1 MVSLGD
7 DSHRTGGG
15 YFFEEGP
22 GSIQSQEHDDS
33 TPLTLGSTSD
43 LTVKKINTTVFIILE
58 IILLIGVWV
67 CSFVIPAEYD
77 SHKWCTDATTCTCTV
92 VLYIVGGVWFVQL
105 ILDRYYRYQHY
116 QNRLC
121 GYLNF
126 YRRTAN
132 IRRVPLMVASAAN
145 AILLIVTQVLTE
157 QCGVTSKCGPLNREH
172 YLQIIISISCAIQ
185 ILLLLIYLVRTI
197 SFNRSGASPD
207 VSQEEMVTSFLQTN
221 SGSHDIGF
229 KDENFTD
236 QILERQADMIRYLKQ
251 HNMQLGKKILDLTEE
266 IKTHKQTK

>member
-7 DSHRTGGG
+7 ESHRTGGG

-22 GSIQSQEHDDS
+22 GSIQSQEHDDV
-33 TPLTLGSTSD
+33 TLLTLGSSSE
-43 LTVKKINTTVFIILE
+43 LAPKKINTTVFIILE
-58 IILLIGVWV
+58 ILLLIGVWV
-67 CSFVIPAEYD
+67 CSFVLPAECGG
-77 SHKWCTDATTCTCTV
+77 SKCGTASTV
-92 VLYIVGGVWFVQL
+92 LVLYIVAAIWFVQL

-116 QNRLC
+116 QNRLH

-132 IRRVPLMVASAAN
+132 IRRVPLVIASAGN
-145 AILLIVTQVLTE
+145 AVLLIASQVLAE
-157 QCGVTSKCGPLNREH
+157 ECGVQSKCGPLNTEH
-172 YLQIIISISCAIQ
+172 YYQIIISISSAIQ
-185 ILLLLIYLVRTI
+185 ILLLSIYLIRTI

-207 VSQEEMVTSFLQTN
+207 VNQEEMVTSFLQTN
-221 SGSHDIGF
+221 SESHDIGF

-266 IKTHKQTK
+266 NKTLKQSK

>member
-7 DSHRTGGG
+7 DTRRTGGG

-22 GSIQSQEHDDS
+22 GSIQSQEHDDT
-33 TPLTLGSTSD
+33 TPLTFGSTSD
-43 LTVKKINTTVFIILE
+43 LSVKKINTTVFIVLE

-67 CSFVIPAEYD
+67 CAFVLPVEYG
-77 SHKWCTDATTCTCTV
+77 SHNYGASL

-116 QNRLC
+116 HSRLH

-126 YRRTAN
+126 YRKTAN
-132 IRRVPLMVASAAN
+132 IRRVPLVVASGAN
-145 AILLIVTQVLTE
+145 AVLLIVSQILPE
-157 QCGVTSKCGPLNREH
+157 ECSNTSKCGPLHNEH
-172 YLQIIISISCAIQ
+172 YFQIIISVSCAIQ
-185 ILLLLIYLVRTI
+185 IILLVIYLIKTI

-207 VSQEEMVTSFLQTN
+207 VNQEELVTSFLQTN

-266 IKTHKQTK
+266 MKTIRQSK

>member
-7 DSHRTGGG
+7 DTRRTGGG
-15 YFFEEGP
+15 YFFEEGA
-22 GSIQSQEHDDS
+22 GSIQSQEHDDT

-43 LTVKKINTTVFIILE
+43 LSVKKINTTVFIILE

-67 CSFVIPAEYD
+67 CAFVLPAEYD
-77 SHKWCTDATTCTCTV
+77 SHSYGAGLASISLV
-92 VLYIVGGVWFVQL
+92 IYIVGGVWFVQL

-116 QNRLC
+116 QSRLC

-126 YRRTAN
+126 YRKTAN
-132 IRRVPLMVASAAN
+132 IRRVPLVVASGAN
-145 AILLIVTQVLTE
+145 AVLLIVSQILLE
-157 QCGVTSKCGPLNREH
+157 ECGVTSKCGPLHKEH
-172 YLQIIISISCAIQ
+172 YFQIIISISCAIQ
-185 ILLLLIYLVRTI
+185 ILLLVIYLIKTI

-207 VSQEEMVTSFLQTN
+207 VNQEELVTSFLQTN

-266 IKTHKQTK
+266 MKTLRQSK